1 MLLILRG
8 VNNDLIAAEAKYHKA
23 CQSSYTSKS
32 NLKSAVSS
40 SKSSNGFQTAFQ
52 DLVDEIKPDL
62 NSGRAYT
69 MSVLLGK
76 YKTYLRKRDVDDSSY
91 TSQHLKTKLQ
101 AHPIGKGIVFHV
113 PYDRSTSESVYSNS
127 ISLQD
132 VINTAFHNASTTTQ
146 PTRTAPPVQ
155 QMDKYTL
162 IYHAAKAINADI
174 GDITG
179 IPTQPINISDMTLTQ
194 CKSMVPDS
202 LYKLFQYMLT
212 GGDAEPSDDLE
223 RKIVMMTQ
231 DAIHVASHDG
241 VKTPKH
247 TCLGLTVRHL
257 IGSKQLLT
265 ILNRMGH
272 CSSYDEV
279 EIVDTSL
286 AMETIA
292 KADLYGLVLP
302 SNISPGVFVQAVA
315 DNNDLN
321 GETLD
326 GKNTTHAN
334 TLVLFQKGTF
344 GPTQR
349 RQTLADHSVKRKSL
363 ISFSAID
370 ILSFGAVMPE
380 DDAVRLSAYKKG
392 LEQCTEFVQ
401 QRLNSEEVGFWEAL
415 PHLKI
420 KTFYSLSR
428 KKQMKTNDKV
438 LTRLQLL
445 LGVSEGLR
453 QAALERD
460 EVTLDSAVGT
470 SRIGKGAGRTEEGR
484 KKKKVPKNQFDSED
498 DIPRCENAPKLRLR
512 PYHRPGA
519 PTLYK
524 AGIMTYTKIST
535 DEWIQ
540 VGRVRVGDRLAV
552 DPLARIAKEDLVIH
566 GQTPLAKLPQVVS
579 GELKEPSTKTTAP
592 STNTT
597 APSTN
602 TTAPSTNTTAPSTKD
617 GDQSPAELPAETVRD
632 IVMGCL
638 VLVMDA
644 LKSQDEKV
652 ERLGKNVDYMMTI
665 LKRGKPWCGFSRGF
679 WSCFFAR
686 QGRGRS
692 ASPRRRTGATS
703 PRRRMDATSPG
714 RRTGVTSPR
723 RRTGATPRRRRTGAA
738 SPRRRTG
745 AGAASPQKTQEV
757 SVPASTPGGEVVGL
771 QKTQEDE
778 LRRYVAPDDNFFLR
792 NLKQKLPRETEI
804 LVNYA
809 VKEIVSEPANMAG
822 WSDGISWPLDG
833 TPIAASST
841 DTTTL
846 LFCYQTGWQ
855 GRKSCLKLLNSYF
868 MEGCNNSGLKDV
880 MRKGPPGYPEHHN
893 ARVIDQLMQR
903 VNVNRPAL
911 TRGERP
917 CLVKALAVL
926 WCYNAYYD

>member
-1 MLLILRG
+1 
-8 VNNDLIAAEAKYHKA
+8 
-23 CQSSYTSKS
+23 
-32 NLKSAVSS
+32 
-40 SKSSNGFQTAFQ
+40 
-52 DLVDEIKPDL
+52 
-62 NSGRAYT
+62 

-113 PYDRSTSESVYSNS
+113 PYDRSTSELVYSNS

-194 CKSMVPDS
+194 CKSKVPDS

-231 DAIHVASHDG
+231 DAIHVASHDR

-370 ILSFGAVMPE
+370 ILSFGAGGRRPLTTSFHGKTGELFGCISDLENIFAAGSVDMAWAISRMLPTKFFE
-380 DDAVRLSAYKKG
+380 VELDRNRPGQSIPGWGQRDPMAEARRVFRHRDSSGWIPCCTQLSLLARVPAEGGESEVLLIVADKVSVCRDAFDASADVSEAIGSLQNSISPLLKEFDNFKFIKAEKSGKWPLHLSATACMTPCFNAMDRSNYARWLPVYLADMKQ
-392 LEQCTEFVQ
+392 LSSQELSAAVCCVSTELHTTATATGY
-401 QRLNSEEVGFWEAL
+401 REAL
-415 PHLKI
+415 HLNRQQSVITLLLRHTKQLSKFSTTRSNSVTPAAAVPKPDTPAI
-420 KTFYSLSR
+420 PMQDTPEIAKPNTPAIPKPDTSAIPKPNTPAIPTPLRSRSPTCAPPQSSPSSRSPTKSELKARILQNERKVRELKRLLQNLQAVQTRSR
-428 KKQMKTNDKV
+428 KLVRPRPGRIPERRVPNNSAPAV
-438 LTRLQLL
+438 LPLHP
-445 LGVSEGLR
+445 VP
-453 QAALERD
+453 
-460 EVTLDSAVGT
+460 
-470 SRIGKGAGRTEEGR
+470 GAG
-484 KKKKVPKNQFDSED
+484 
-498 DIPRCENAPKLRLR
+498 L
-512 PYHRPGA
+512 PG
-519 PTLYK
+519 
-524 AGIMTYTKIST
+524 
-535 DEWIQ
+535 
-540 VGRVRVGDRLAV
+540 
-552 DPLARIAKEDLVIH
+552 
-566 GQTPLAKLPQVVS
+566 
-579 GELKEPSTKTTAP
+579 
-592 STNTT
+592 
-597 APSTN
+597 
-602 TTAPSTNTTAPSTKD
+602 
-617 GDQSPAELPAETVRD
+617 
-632 IVMGCL
+632 
-638 VLVMDA
+638 
-644 LKSQDEKV
+644 
-652 ERLGKNVDYMMTI
+652 ERAN
-665 LKRGKPWCGFSRGF
+665 
-679 WSCFFAR
+679 
-686 QGRGRS
+686 
-692 ASPRRRTGATS
+692 
-703 PRRRMDATSPG
+703 
-714 RRTGVTSPR
+714 
-723 RRTGATPRRRRTGAA
+723 
-738 SPRRRTG
+738 
-745 AGAASPQKTQEV
+745 
-757 SVPASTPGGEVVGL
+757 
-771 QKTQEDE
+771 E

-792 NLKQKLPRETEI
+792 NLKQKLPREAEI
-804 LVNYA
+804 LVNNA
-809 VKEIVSEPANMAG
+809 IKEIVSKPANMAG
-822 WSDGISWPLDG
+822 WSDGMVPVSHPFKSRLAEVICIHLFIRYSHSHKTMITTASDDLDE
-833 TPIAASST
+833 
-841 DTTTL
+841 
-846 LFCYQTGWQ
+846 
-855 GRKSCLKLLNSYF
+855 LNSSDNGSDDCSLAHSQTPTVLAGNIPGNKLF
-868 MEGCNNSGLKDV
+868 SGDLMKFAMRGMLPTAQRDTLFKLCDTLKDLGAPV
-880 MRKGPPGYPEHHN
+880 
-893 ARVIDQLMQR
+893 
-903 VNVNRPAL
+903 
-911 TRGERP
+911 
-917 CLVKALAVL
+917 
-926 WCYNAYYD
+926 